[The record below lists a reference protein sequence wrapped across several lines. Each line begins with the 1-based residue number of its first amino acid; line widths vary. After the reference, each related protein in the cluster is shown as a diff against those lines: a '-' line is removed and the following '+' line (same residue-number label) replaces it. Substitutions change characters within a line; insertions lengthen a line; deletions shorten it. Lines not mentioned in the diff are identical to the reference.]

1 VFSFATTLQKIEQL
15 KQKDTAGGDVKETTV
30 DDDILVLTALKNN
43 IKNKHMQ
50 SLIKDKQQIEEHEKA
65 NAFSEEQQNRIMT
78 MLSEKFS
85 NLEHMITEVRSGLQT
100 LQVEV
105 NLMKKGQD

>member
-1 VFSFATTLQKIEQL
+1 M
-15 KQKDTAGGDVKETTV
+15 
-30 DDDILVLTALKNN
+30 LTALKNN

-50 SLIKDKQQIEEHEKA
+50 SLIKDKQQIEELEKA

-105 NLMKKGQD
+105 NLMKKGQE